1 MSEGRWEEQGS
12 CAHRV
17 RAEMLEPT
25 STLWL
30 SAFLKCSHYVLF
42 EKQTIENAG
51 QVGLTQTAFRPA
63 WGSAPAGEVGVWTR
77 GCIAAPVPNLEN
89 WTKGLQLGLR
99 KDSPGANSRKYTTSV
114 LSGTLEGRSSS

>member
-17 RAEMLEPT
+17 RAEMLEPA

-30 SAFLKCSHYVLF
+30 SAFLKRSHYVLF

-63 WGSAPAGEVGVWTR
+63 WGSAPAGEVGVWKR
-77 GCIAAPVPNLEN
+77 GWWNRGDIGALDRVVR
-89 WTKGLQLGLR
+89 KGPLKR
-99 KDSPGANSRKYTTSV
+99 
-114 LSGTLEGRSSS
+114 

>member
-1 MSEGRWEEQGS
+1 
-12 CAHRV
+12 
-17 RAEMLEPT
+17 MLEPA

-30 SAFLKCSHYVLF
+30 SAFLKRSHYVLF

-63 WGSAPAGEVGVWTR
+63 WGSAPAGEVGVWKR
-77 GCIAAPVPNLEN
+77 GCIAAPLPNLES
-89 WTKGLQLGLR
+89 WTKGLQLGFR
-99 KDSPGANSRKYTTSV
+99 KDSPRANSRKYTTSV